1 MVALLLALKQVLQ
14 GHHFLVMQDKK
25 VALLWRL
32 SCRNDTQECERTSYV
47 PRTSGRYILEET
59 TNVIYVQ
66 SKARHTFNN
75 SPLEVVIML
84 EQTLKTNWAVH
95 YVLLEISAIKHFD
108 QNKDSDAVTYA
119 FSVWFLSV
127 LLINH
132 VECWRHVLTAHLL
145 LTAEKKLALTK
156 AYKFM
161 LKAEKLFWTLKGSHI
176 VSYTNKINCLELIL
190 WFFISGF
197 KAVSWNIW
205 ECGTWRSN
213 FLWNSG

>member
-145 LTAEKKLALTK
+145 LTIEKKISLDKSLQIHAKSWKIILNSEGFSYSQL
-156 AYKFM
+156 YKQ
-161 LKAEKLFWTLKGSHI
+161 G
-176 VSYTNKINCLELIL
+176 
-190 WFFISGF
+190 
-197 KAVSWNIW
+197 
-205 ECGTWRSN
+205 
-213 FLWNSG
+213 

>member
-1 MVALLLALKQVLQ
+1 MVSLLLALKQVLQ

-32 SCRNDTQECERTSYV
+32 SCRNNTQECERTSYV

-95 YVLLEISAIKHFD
+95 YVLVERE
-108 QNKDSDAVTYA
+108 
-119 FSVWFLSV
+119 FLQE
-127 LLINH
+127 NM
-132 VECWRHVLTAHLL
+132 
-145 LTAEKKLALTK
+145 LTK
-156 AYKFM
+156 IKILM
-161 LKAEKLFWTLKGSHI
+161 LLHTHSVF
-176 VSYTNKINCLELIL
+176 
-190 WFFISGF
+190 
-197 KAVSWNIW
+197 
-205 ECGTWRSN
+205 
-213 FLWNSG
+213 NSFQYC